1 MQSEM
6 KKFEFDKSRVR
17 VLVVDDDQSIRELVS
32 MALKEDGWFVE
43 TAENGKIAFQKLA
56 ASPFHVVL
64 TDINMP
70 EMSGIELL
78 QAVKKRAPHVEVLI
92 MTSNASFETAVQAIK
107 SGAYDY
113 LTKPFEDIA
122 IVPKKM
128 AQVAEKILLRQ
139 QNNELM
145 KRLKGATLNL
155 KLLFD
160 ATRELNG
167 ILEMEAL
174 RSCVLSELGK
184 VQQKSDYVAAWYERF
199 EGSWKRVMI
208 SRDTDAFPE
217 LIQSDDLE
225 SAFPS
230 QPGTSWKVS
239 RFDYEGS
246 CSDVLVFDS
255 VSDFLPDLFLQEAR
269 TTYEKVRMHAR
280 WVSLA
285 NRDGLTM
292 LYNHRYFQ
300 ERLRQELSQAKRQEG
315 SLSVILIDVDHFKK
329 YNDQHGHPAGDE
341 LLRQLSHLLGSQLGN
356 RESDILARYG
366 GEEFI
371 LMLPFTPL
379 EGAITK
385 AKRIQE
391 AVAQYQFAHASQ
403 QPLGCV
409 SVSVGVASY
418 PANALDA
425 AELIEKADQA
435 LYVAKAQG
443 RNRVVGSEASP
454 GMAVS
459 APVVEPVVEAAPK
472 TTLADVVDFGE
483 DLPDPSLLLAN
494 AAKAADQ
501 PGVVEVKSL
510 GAEGSDLS
518 ALMKSIDSAYDSA
531 QQDEITQAKVASGG
545 GGSNES
551 GS

>member
-1 MQSEM
+1 MQEEI

-17 VLVVDDDQSIRELVS
+17 VLVVDDEPSIREMIS
-32 MALKEDGWFVE
+32 IALKEDGWFVE
-43 TAENGKIAFQKLA
+43 TAENGKVAFEKLA
-56 ASPFHVVL
+56 ASPFHVVM

-78 QAVKKRAPHVEVLI
+78 QAVKKRAPHTEVLI
-92 MTSNASFETAVQAIK
+92 MTSNASLETAVQAIK

-113 LTKPFEDIA
+113 LNKPFDDIA

-128 AQVAEKILLRQ
+128 TQVAEKILLRQ
-139 QNNELM
+139 QNAELM

-155 KLLFD
+155 KLLFE

-167 ILEMEAL
+167 ILELEAL
-174 RSCVLSELGK
+174 RSCVLLELPK
-184 VQQKSDYVAAWYERF
+184 LQQKLNAQAAWYERS
-199 EGSWKRVMI
+199 ESGWKRVALTPD
-208 SRDTDAFPE
+208 SSTLPE
-217 LIQSDDLE
+217 IVEGDDLE
-225 SAFPS
+225 ATFL
-230 QPGTSWKVS
+230 S
-239 RFDYEGS
+239 RQDIALNVVRLEYEGA
-246 CSDVLVFDS
+246 CSDILVFDS
-255 VSDFLPDLFLQEAR
+255 VSDALPDLLMQEVR

-300 ERLRQELSQAKRQEG
+300 ERLRQELSQAKRQES
-315 SLSVILIDVDHFKK
+315 SLSIVLLDVDHFKK
-329 YNDQHGHPAGDE
+329 YNDQNGHPAGDE
-341 LLRQLSHLLGSQLGN
+341 LLRQLSRLLANEVGN

-379 EGAITK
+379 EGALIK

-391 AVAQYQFAHASQ
+391 AVAGHSFLHAEK

-409 SVSVGVASY
+409 SVSIGVASY
-418 PANALDA
+418 PSNALEA

-435 LYVAKAQG
+435 LYAAKSAG
-443 RNRVVGSEASP
+443 RNQVLGCDSIPSAQASSL
-454 GMAVS
+454 A
-459 APVVEPVVEAAPK
+459 VEPVIEMVPK

-483 DLPDPSLLLAN
+483 DLPDPSQLTA
-494 AAKAADQ
+494 Q
-501 PGVVEVKSL
+501 VEVKTL
-510 GAEGSDLS
+510 GGEDS
-518 ALMKSIDSAYDSA
+518 ALKALMQSIDSAYEAARKEEIA
-531 QQDEITQAKVASGG
+531 QAEISVAVGG
-545 GGSNES
+545 MKNES
-551 GS
+551 GA

>member
-1 MQSEM
+1 MQADI

-17 VLVVDDDQSIRELVS
+17 VLVVDDEPSIREMIS
-32 MALKEDGWFVE
+32 IALKDDGWFVE
-43 TAENGKIAFQKLA
+43 TAENGKVAFEKLA
-56 ASPFHVVL
+56 ASPFHVVM

-78 QAVKKRAPHVEVLI
+78 QAVKKRSPHTEVLI
-92 MTSNASFETAVQAIK
+92 MTSNASLETAVQAIK

-113 LTKPFEDIA
+113 LNKPFDDIA

-128 AQVAEKILLRQ
+128 TQVAEKILLRQ
-139 QNNELM
+139 QNAELM

-155 KLLFD
+155 KLLFE

-167 ILEMEAL
+167 ILDLEAL
-174 RSCVLSELGK
+174 RSCVLSELPK
-184 VQQKSDYVAAWYERF
+184 LQQKPNTQAAWYERL
-199 EGSWKRVMI
+199 ESGWKRVAAT
-208 SRDTDAFPE
+208 SDSSNLPE
-217 LIQSDDLE
+217 LVEGDDLE
-225 SAFPS
+225 VAFPA
-230 QPGTSWKVS
+230 QADAAWKVV
-239 RFDYEGS
+239 RLEYEGA
-246 CSDVLVFDS
+246 CSDALVFDS
-255 VSDFLPDLFLQEAR
+255 VSDGLPDLLMQEVR

-315 SLSVILIDVDHFKK
+315 SLSVVLLDVDHFKK
-329 YNDQHGHPAGDE
+329 YNDQNGHPAGDE
-341 LLRQLSHLLGSQLGN
+341 LLRQLSHLLANEIGN

-379 EGAITK
+379 DGALIK

-391 AVAQYQFAHASQ
+391 AVAAHSFLHAEK

-418 PANALDA
+418 PSNALEA

-435 LYVAKAQG
+435 LYAAKSAG
-443 RNRVVGSEASP
+443 RNRVVSYDSIS
-454 GMAVS
+454 VS
-459 APVVEPVVEAAPK
+459 QPNSLVVEPVIEAVPK

-483 DLPDPSLLLAN
+483 DLPDPSQLIA
-494 AAKAADQ
+494 Q
-501 PGVVEVKSL
+501 VEVKAL
-510 GAEGSDLS
+510 GEDDS
-518 ALMKSIDSAYDSA
+518 ALKALMQSIDSAYETAKKEEIA
-531 QQDEITQAKVASGG
+531 QAEISVAGG
-545 GGSNES
+545 GMKNES
-551 GS
+551 GA